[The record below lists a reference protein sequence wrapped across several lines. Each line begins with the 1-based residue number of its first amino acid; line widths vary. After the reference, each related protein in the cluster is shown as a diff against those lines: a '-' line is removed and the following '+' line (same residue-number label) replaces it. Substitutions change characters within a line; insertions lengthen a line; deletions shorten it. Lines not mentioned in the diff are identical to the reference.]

1 MMFMKQIQ
9 MHNEKD
15 WHTQIHTMTIQRK
28 IKRRTLVAEFKKL
41 YFMKIKQAC
50 ATSFH

>member
-15 WHTQIHTMTIQRK
+15 WHTQIHTILIQRK
-28 IKRRTLVAEFKKL
+28 IGRRTLIAEFEKL
-41 YFMKIKQAC
+41 SLRKMQQAC
-50 ATSFH
+50 ATSIH

>member
-15 WHTQIHTMTIQRK
+15 WHTQIHTILIQRK
-28 IKRRTLVAEFKKL
+28 IGRRILIAEFKKL
-41 YFMKIKQAC
+41 YLRKIKQAY
-50 ATSFH
+50 ATSIH